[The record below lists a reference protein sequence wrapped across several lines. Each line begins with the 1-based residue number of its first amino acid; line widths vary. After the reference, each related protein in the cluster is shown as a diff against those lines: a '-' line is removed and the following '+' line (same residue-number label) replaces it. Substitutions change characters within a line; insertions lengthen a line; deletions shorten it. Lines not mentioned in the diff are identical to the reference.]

1 MPALIEADICIIGA
15 GSGGLSV
22 ASGAAQLGVK
32 TVLIERA
39 EMGGDCLNYGCVP
52 SKALLAAAKQAERMR
67 GGLAFGIAPVEP
79 EVDFA
84 GVNDHV
90 RAIIASIRPM
100 DSQERF
106 EELGCLVIRE
116 TARFVSPTELVAGEH
131 KVTARR
137 FVIATGSSPA
147 TPPIL
152 GLDSVPFFTNETIF
166 SNRDLPEQL
175 LIIGGGPIGMEM
187 AQAHRRLGAEVTIIE
202 GLSVLGRDDP
212 EMTAVLIE
220 QQEKEGVIIRQGC
233 PVAEVRGSTG
243 NIEVILDM
251 GGLHEVVHGT
261 HLLVAAG
268 RAPSIADLDLQA
280 AGIQATPRGI
290 AVDSRL
296 RTTNKHIFAIGD
308 VTGGFQFTHVANEH
322 AGIVIRNAL
331 FRLPAR
337 ARTNAIPWVTYTDPE
352 LANVGLSEQ
361 DARAQ
366 YRDITVTRWP
376 LLENDRA
383 RAELKTEGLIKVV
396 TSKRGKILGACI
408 VCENAGLLIQP
419 WILAINSGLKM
430 RDMAS
435 HIAPYPT
442 LGEISKRVAGKYFS
456 ENLFAPRTQK
466 LVRFLSRFG

>member
-39 EMGGDCLNYGCVP
+39 EMGGDCLNFGCIP

-67 GGLAFGIAPVEP
+67 GGLPFGIAPVEP

-90 RAIIASIRPM
+90 RAVIDSIRPM

-116 TARFVSPTELVAGEH
+116 SARFVSPTELVAGEH

-187 AQAHRRLGAEVTIIE
+187 AQAHRRLGAAVTVIE

-243 NIEVILDM
+243 NIEVVLDM
-251 GGLHEVVHGT
+251 GGQHEVIHGT

-290 AVDSRL
+290 SVDSRL
-296 RTTNKHIFAIGD
+296 RTTNKHVFAIGD
-308 VTGGFQFTHVANEH
+308 VTGGYQFTHVANEH

-383 RAELKTEGLIKVV
+383 RAEHKTEGLIKVV
-396 TSKRGKILGACI
+396 TSKRGKILGVCI

-442 LGEISKRVAGKYFS
+442 LGEISKRVAGKYFADD
-456 ENLFAPRTQK
+456 LFAPRTQK